1 MYLDTISKDEINY
14 AHIVSNLRSPHNI
27 ILSTKDYFI
36 FYVPETDYYY
46 VECDDKSGKEDEV
59 INKMKELG
67 FNYLSTTNE
76 KISQS
81 LPSKYS
87 EPYIQYVYESDTI
100 KESESKLVLLKND
113 DLDYVKETY
122 GKPEYVDE
130 VQQKKKIWALYEN
143 NNLIGY
149 VMEHLDGTT
158 GGLYVKPE
166 FRKKGYGY
174 ILLKE
179 GFSKVTKFVRH
190 SQVALDNIASIKLH
204 EKLNC
209 VKADITIYW
218 NWNK

>member
-1 MYLDTISKDEINY
+1 MYLDKISKDEINY

-87 EPYIQYVYESDTI
+87 EPYIQYVYTSDTI

>member
-1 MYLDTISKDEINY
+1 MYLDKISKDEINY

-87 EPYIQYVYESDTI
+87 EPYIQYIYTSDTI

-130 VQQKKKIWALYEN
+130 VQLKKKIWALYEN